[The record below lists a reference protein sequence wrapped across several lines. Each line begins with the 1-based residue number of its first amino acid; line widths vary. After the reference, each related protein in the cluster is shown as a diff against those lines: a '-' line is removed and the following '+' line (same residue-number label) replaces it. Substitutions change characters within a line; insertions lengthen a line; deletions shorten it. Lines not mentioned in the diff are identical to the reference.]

1 MSALPERGSSSPWA
15 RLGHAAFGLAVL
27 VCPAHSQAP
36 PQLLVERQAFS
47 EWLARA
53 PTSPTA
59 IVARSPI
66 GAGLT
71 VGPAAADLPLDGI
84 SGRVVEDGSR
94 VVFTDST
101 GAHTVPRAGTI
112 RIGRYLFA
120 AAGPKGRALLLVY
133 GEGHKPTPVTWYS
146 YDQALVF
153 TVDLK
158 PPATATRRLRLDA
171 DATEVEALDAGR
183 VHVPLGGAGTEMT
196 VYDMGGRDAD
206 SPELTVYFQ
215 DRTNGHGSYPAGRFV
230 ELVPVGAH
238 YLLDFN
244 RARNPYCAY
253 STIYPCPAPWPGN
266 LIDASVTAGERYGT
280 AGGEGAP

>member
-1 MSALPERGSSSPWA
+1 MLALPERGTLSRWS
-15 RLGHAAFGLAVL
+15 RLGPAAFGLAVL
-27 VCPAHSQAP
+27 VSPGHSQAP
-36 PQLLVERQAFS
+36 PQLLAERQAFT

-59 IVARSPI
+59 IMARSPI

-71 VGPAAADLPLDGI
+71 IGPASADLPLEGI
-84 SGRVVEDGSR
+84 SGRAAEDGSR
-94 VVFTDST
+94 VVFTDSS
-101 GAHTVPRAGTI
+101 GAHTVPRGGTV

-133 GEGHKPTPVTWYS
+133 GEVHKAAPVTWYP
-146 YDQALVF
+146 YDPALVY
-153 TVDLK
+153 TVELRG
-158 PPATATRRLRLDA
+158 PAPATRRLRLDA
-171 DATEVEALDAGR
+171 DATEVEALDVGR
-183 VHVPLGGAGTEMT
+183 VNVPLGGTGVELT
-196 VYDMGGRDAD
+196 VYDMGGRDAE

-230 ELVPVGAH
+230 ELIPAGNH

-266 LIDASVTAGERYGT
+266 LIDAPVTAGERYGPP
-280 AGGEGAP
+280 GGEGAP

>member
-1 MSALPERGSSSPWA
+1 MSALRERGRSSPWA

-27 VCPAHSQAP
+27 ISPVHSQTP
-36 PQLLVERQAFS
+36 SQLLAERQAFT

-71 VGPAAADLPLDGI
+71 IGPASADLPLEGI

-94 VVFTDST
+94 VVFTDSAGT
-101 GAHTVPRAGTI
+101 HTVPRAGTI
-112 RIGRYLFA
+112 RVGRYLFA

-133 GEGHKPTPVTWYS
+133 GEGRKAAPVAWYS

-153 TVDLK
+153 TVALQG
-158 PPATATRRLRLDA
+158 PATATRRLRLDA
-171 DATEVEALDAGR
+171 DATEVEALDVGR
-183 VHVPLGGAGTEMT
+183 VTVRLGSAGAVLT
-196 VYDMGGRDAD
+196 VYDMGGSDAE

-230 ELVPVGAH
+230 ELIPAGDH

-266 LIDASVTAGERYGT
+266 LIDAPVTAGERYGA